1 MDIKFSQL
9 PPVVTIKKTDTFPIL
24 ENGEDNKLAPVLAIY
39 YYMSGDTIVRLHSAF
54 TSNSSKWIDASE
66 KAIDVYT
73 KFSVNSSLYIKETDF
88 EVSQWTQNYN
98 YTNALSGFWQRASTY
113 TSTISSKAIV
123 SDTNPTLFPNSSA
136 IKNIIAITQT
146 NYDLLTFKD
155 PQTFYVIA
163 SV

>member
-1 MDIKFSQL
+1 MDIRFSQL
-9 PPVVTIKKTDTFPIL
+9 PNVVTIKNTDTFPIL
-24 ENGEDNKLAPVLAIY
+24 ENNEDNAIAPVLAIY

-54 TSNSSKWIDASE
+54 TANSSKWINASE

-73 KFSVNSSLYIKETDF
+73 QFSINSSLYIKETDF

-98 YTNALSGFWQRASTY
+98 YTNSVSGFWQRASTY
-113 TSTISSKAIV
+113 TSTISSMAIV
-123 SDTNPTLFPNSSA
+123 SNTDSTIYPNSSA